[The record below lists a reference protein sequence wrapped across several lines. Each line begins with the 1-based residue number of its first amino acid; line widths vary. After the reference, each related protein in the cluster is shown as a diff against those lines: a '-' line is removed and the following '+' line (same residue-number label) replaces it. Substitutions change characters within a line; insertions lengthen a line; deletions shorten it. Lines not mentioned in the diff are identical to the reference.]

1 MDTGIVSNVN
11 EFKELY
17 QELVMAMTSIF
28 QRTRFAHKV
37 PTGAVIGRLDKIEAL
52 ANTVGV
58 LSQLKNAGNSKEE
71 YTYRHSV
78 NVAVLSALLGKWLG
92 LERPVVGDLMLAGAL
107 HDIGKSQVPLEIL
120 NKPGDLTSFEMQD
133 MKQHTILGYQLL
145 KDCETLPKLLR
156 LWILQHHERL
166 DGSGYP
172 YGYQGSKVSYHAQII
187 AVADI
192 YDAMTSSRVYRDADT
207 PLKVISELSA
217 EMFGKLDPG
226 ICKVFLEKLAES
238 LIGNSV
244 RLNNGAEAEIIFW
257 DMRLGNMKPVVKT
270 ANGEYIDLEK
280 AKELNIIKVIP
291 S

>member
-1 MDTGIVSNVN
+1 METMFVSNAHQ
-11 EFKELY
+11 FKELY
-17 QELVMAMTSIF
+17 QELVMAMNGVF
-28 QRTRFAHKV
+28 QRSRFAHMV
-37 PTGAVIGRLDKIEAL
+37 PTESVIGLLDKTEAL
-52 ANTVGV
+52 ANSIGV
-58 LSQLKNAGNSKEE
+58 LSQMKNVVNSKEE

-78 NVAVLSALLGKWLG
+78 NVAVLSGLLGKWLG
-92 LERPVVGDLMLAGAL
+92 LERPVIRDLMLAGAL
-107 HDIGKSQVPLEIL
+107 HDIGKSQIALEIL

-133 MKQHTILGYQLL
+133 MKQHTVLGYQLL
-145 KDCETLPKLLR
+145 KDCETLPKLLK

-172 YGYQGSKVSYHAQII
+172 YAYQGNKVSYHAQII

-244 RLNNGAEAEIIFW
+244 RLSNGTEAEIIFW
-257 DMRLGNMKPVVKT
+257 DTRLGNMKPVVKT
-270 ANGEYIDLEK
+270 ADGEYIDLEK
-280 AKELNIIKVIP
+280 AHELNIIQVIP
-291 S
+291 A

>member
-1 MDTGIVSNVN
+1 MLLLN
-11 EFKELY
+11 EHQFKETY
-17 QELVMAMTSIF
+17 QELVMAMNSVF

-37 PTGAVIGRLDKIEAL
+37 PTEAVIGLLDKMEGL
-52 ANTVGV
+52 VNTVGV
-58 LSQLKNAGNSKEE
+58 LSQMKNVGSSKEE

-78 NVAVLSALLGKWLG
+78 NVAVLSGLLGKWLG
-92 LERPVVGDLMLAGAL
+92 FERAAIRNLMLAGAL
-107 HDIGKSQVPLEIL
+107 HDIGKSQVSLEIL

-133 MKQHTILGYQLL
+133 MKQHTVFGYQLL
-145 KDCETLPKLLR
+145 KDGEALPKLLR

-172 YGYQGSKVSYHAQII
+172 YAYQGSKVSYHAQII

-257 DMRLGNMKPVVKT
+257 DMRLGNMKPVIKT
-270 ANGEYIDLEK
+270 ADGEYIDLEK
-280 AKELNIIKVIP
+280 AHELNIIQIIP

>member
-1 MDTGIVSNVN
+1 M
-11 EFKELY
+11 
-17 QELVMAMTSIF
+17 
-28 QRTRFAHKV
+28 
-37 PTGAVIGRLDKIEAL
+37 EAL
-52 ANTVGV
+52 ANSVGV
-58 LSQLKNAGNSKEE
+58 LSQMKNVVNSKEE

-78 NVAVLSALLGKWLG
+78 NVAVLSGLLGKWLG
-92 LERPVVGDLMLAGAL
+92 LERPVIRDLMLAGAL
-107 HDIGKSQVPLEIL
+107 HDIGKSQVALEIL
-120 NKPGDLTSFEMQD
+120 NKSGDLTSFEMQD
-133 MKQHTILGYQLL
+133 MKQHTVLGYQLL
-145 KDCETLPKLLR
+145 KDCDTLPGLLK

-172 YGYQGSKVSYHAQII
+172 YAYQGNKVSYHAQII

-192 YDAMTSSRVYRDADT
+192 YDAMTSSRIYRDADT

-244 RLNNGAEAEIIFW
+244 RLNNGTEAEIIFW
-257 DMRLGNMKPVVKT
+257 DTRLGNMKPVVRT
-270 ANGEYIDLEK
+270 ADGEYIDLEK
-280 AKELNIIKVIP
+280 AHELNIIQVIP

>member
-1 MDTGIVSNVN
+1 METMFVSNARQ
-11 EFKELY
+11 FKELY
-17 QELVMAMTSIF
+17 QELVMAMNGVF

-37 PTGAVIGRLDKIEAL
+37 PTEAVIGLLDKMEAL
-52 ANTVGV
+52 ANSIGV
-58 LSQLKNAGNSKEE
+58 LSQMKNVVNSKAE

-78 NVAVLSALLGKWLG
+78 NVAVLSGLLGKWLG
-92 LERPVVGDLMLAGAL
+92 LERSVIRDLMLAGAL
-107 HDIGKSQVPLEIL
+107 HDIGKSQVALEIL

-133 MKQHTILGYQLL
+133 MKQHTVLGYQLL
-145 KDCETLPKLLR
+145 KDCDTLPRLLK

-172 YGYQGSKVSYHAQII
+172 YAYQGNKVSYHAQII

-244 RLNNGAEAEIIFW
+244 RLNNGTEAEIIFW
-257 DMRLGNMKPVVKT
+257 DTRLGNMKPVVKT
-270 ANGEYIDLEK
+270 ADGEYIDLEK
-280 AKELNIIKVIP
+280 AHELNIIQVIP